1 MSAVIVDRLE
11 QSALPAVS
19 FWQIDTARSHVDF
32 LAHKRL
38 FAMIPMTVTGQFT
51 GIRGGLTID
60 RESPE
65 RSRGQLTFSASSV
78 KTGNAMRDDHLKK
91 ADWLDVDQFP
101 SIRFTSVA
109 IEPVDPSIGSYR
121 VAGELTVKELKKII
135 VVDVLYTGPKEGAR
149 MPIIRIS
156 GNTELSRNALGLTWK
171 SPLVKVA
178 DTVKLAI
185 TLEAIQAATGE
196 ATEH

>member
-1 MSAVIVDRLE
+1 MSAVTADRVE
-11 QSALPAVS
+11 QATQPAVS
-19 FWQIDTARSHVDF
+19 YWQIDTARSHVDF

-38 FAMIPMTVTGQFT
+38 LAAIPLTVTGQFT
-51 GIRGGLTID
+51 GIRGSLTID

-65 RSRGQLTFSASSV
+65 QSRGQLTFSASSV

-91 ADWLDVDQFP
+91 ADWLDVDHFP
-101 SIRFTSVA
+101 SIRFSTVA

-121 VAGELTVKELKKII
+121 VTGELTVKDLKKIV

-149 MPIIRIS
+149 TPIVRIS

-171 SPLVKVA
+171 SPFIKVA

-185 TLEAIQAATGE
+185 TLEATQAATGE